1 MLMEHLEIT
10 LNKKDFLSEIRE
22 INQNL
27 IGEFQKKLKI
37 ARPQYATRHEVS
49 EALHITIGTL
59 DRLIKNQEIKA
70 YRIGGRILFR
80 WSEVDQ
86 ALKELN
92 EGGK

>member
-1 MLMEHLEIT
+1 MEHLKVT
-10 LNKKDFLSEIRE
+10 LNRNDFLSEIRG
-22 INQNL
+22 INQSL
-27 IGEFQKKLKI
+27 ISEFQKKSKI
-37 ARPQYATRHEVS
+37 IAQPQYATRHDVA

-59 DRLIKNQEIKA
+59 DRLIKNKEIKA

-86 ALKELN
+86 ALKELS

>member
-1 MLMEHLEIT
+1 MEHLEIT
-10 LNKKDFLSEIRE
+10 LNRNDFLSEIRE
-22 INQNL
+22 MNQSL
-27 IGEFQKKLKI
+27 ISEFQKKSKI
-37 ARPQYATRHEVS
+37 ITRPQYATRHEVAA
-49 EALHITIGTL
+49 ALHITIGTL
-59 DRLIKNQEIKA
+59 DRLIKNKEIKA